1 MKTKLERI
9 RYDIDE
15 LAKIS
20 VTQGPGCCRQTYTKE
35 FAEARDYIVKVMKEI
50 GLSVREDAVGNIFGR
65 MEGKNPE
72 APVIM
77 TGSHFDTVRTGGRFD
92 GLAGVVA
99 ALEVARV
106 MKEEG
111 FVPNCPIEFVAT
123 AEEEGTRFSGGLFGS
138 RAMCGQ
144 LYENEL
150 ENSLDMD
157 GISMAQAMKEYGLD
171 PEKTNEAILNPEKVR
186 MFLELHI
193 EQGPVLDAENI
204 EIGIVDA
211 IAGLRRWVVTVKG
224 RSDHSGSTP
233 MNMRADTML
242 AAARALVRGT
252 AKTAELGDGTMVTC
266 GSVEVKPGAMN
277 VVANETVFKIDC
289 RGKNMDSVGTVLE
302 EIRASLEESVNTY
315 PGLSFEVNEILR
327 IESVYTDEKVQD
339 IFEEIAKEKNISCK
353 RMLSGAGHDAMIMSA
368 ICDVAMLFVPSL
380 NGRSHVPEEWTDYED
395 IQKGT
400 EILHDAIVRLATEPE
415 E

>member
-1 MKTKLERI
+1 MQVERI
-9 RYDIDE
+9 RHDIDE
-15 LAKIS
+15 LAKFS
-20 VTQGPGCCRQTYTKE
+20 VTQGSGCCRQTYTKE
-35 FAEARDYIVKVMKEI
+35 FSQARDYLVNEMKNI
-50 GLSVREDAVGNIFGR
+50 GLSVREDAVGNLIGR
-65 MEGKNPE
+65 MEGKNPD

-77 TGSHFDTVRTGGRFD
+77 CGSHFDTVRTGGRFD
-92 GLAGVVA
+92 GLAGVVT

-111 FVPNCPIEFVAT
+111 FVPKCPLEFVAT
-123 AEEEGTRFSGGLFGS
+123 VEEEGTRFSGGLFGS
-138 RAMCGQ
+138 RAMCGK
-144 LYENEL
+144 LYDREL
-150 ENSLDMD
+150 EISLDLD
-157 GISMAQAMKEYGLD
+157 GISMAQAMREYGLD
-171 PEKTNEAILNPEKVR
+171 PDKAAEAKLDPKRVR
-186 MFLELHI
+186 LFLELHI
-193 EQGPVLDAENI
+193 EQGPVLDAEKV

-252 AKTAELGDGTMVTC
+252 AKTEALGDGTMVTC

-289 RGKNMDSVGTVLE
+289 RGKNMDSVGAVLE
-302 EIRASLEESVNTY
+302 EIRKSLEESAETY
-315 PGLSFEVNEILR
+315 AGLSFEISEILR
-327 IESVYTDEKVQD
+327 IESVYTDETVQEL
-339 IFEEIAKEKNISCK
+339 FEKIAKEKGISCK
-353 RMLSGAGHDAMIMSA
+353 RMLSGAGHDAMIMSE

-395 IQKGT
+395 IRKGA
-400 EILHDAIVRLATEPE
+400 EIMYEAICRLASE
-415 E
+415 

>member
-1 MKTKLERI
+1 MQVERI
-9 RYDIDE
+9 RHDIDE
-15 LAKIS
+15 LAKFS

-35 FAEARDYIVKVMKEI
+35 FSQARDYLVNEMKNI
-50 GLSVREDAVGNIFGR
+50 GLLVREDAVGNLIGR
-65 MEGKNPE
+65 MEGENPD

-77 TGSHFDTVRTGGRFD
+77 CGSHFDTVRTGGRFD
-92 GLAGVVA
+92 GLAGVVT

-111 FVPNCPIEFVAT
+111 FVPKCPLEFVAT
-123 AEEEGTRFSGGLFGS
+123 VEEEGTRFSGGLFGS
-138 RAMCGQ
+138 RAMCGR
-144 LYENEL
+144 LYDREL
-150 ENSLDMD
+150 ETSLDLD
-157 GISMAQAMKEYGLD
+157 GISMAQAMREYGLD
-171 PEKTNEAILNPEKVR
+171 PDKAAEAKLDPKRVR
-186 MFLELHI
+186 LFLELHI
-193 EQGPVLDAENI
+193 EQGPVLDAEKVK
-204 EIGIVDA
+204 IGIVDA

-252 AKTAELGDGTMVTC
+252 AKTEALGDGTMVTC

-289 RGKNMDSVGTVLE
+289 RGKNMDSVGVVLE
-302 EIRASLEESVNTY
+302 EIRKSLEESAETY
-315 PGLSFEVNEILR
+315 AGLSFEISEILR

-339 IFEEIAKEKNISCK
+339 LFEEIAKEKGISCK
-353 RMLSGAGHDAMIMSA
+353 RMLSGAGHDAMIMSE

-380 NGRSHVPEEWTDYED
+380 NGRSHVAEEWTDYED
-395 IQKGT
+395 IRKGA
-400 EILHDAIVRLATEPE
+400 EIMYEAICRLASE
-415 E
+415 

>member
-1 MKTKLERI
+1 MQVERI
-9 RYDIDE
+9 RHDIDE
-15 LAKIS
+15 LAKFS

-35 FAEARDYIVKVMKEI
+35 FSQARDYLVNEMKNI
-50 GLSVREDAVGNIFGR
+50 GLSVREDAVGNLIGR
-65 MEGKNPE
+65 MEGKNPD

-77 TGSHFDTVRTGGRFD
+77 CGSHFDTVRTGGRFD
-92 GLAGVVA
+92 GLAGVVT

-111 FVPNCPIEFVAT
+111 FVPKCPLEFVAT
-123 AEEEGTRFSGGLFGS
+123 VEEEGTRFSGGLFGS
-138 RAMCGQ
+138 RAMCGK
-144 LYENEL
+144 LYDREL
-150 ENSLDMD
+150 ETSLDLD
-157 GISMAQAMKEYGLD
+157 GISMAQAMREYGLD
-171 PEKTNEAILNPEKVR
+171 PDKAAEARLDPKRVR
-186 MFLELHI
+186 LFLELHI
-193 EQGPVLDAENI
+193 EQGPVLDAEKVK
-204 EIGIVDA
+204 IGIVDA

-252 AKTAELGDGTMVTC
+252 AKTEALGDGTMVTC

-289 RGKNMDSVGTVLE
+289 RGKNMDSVGAVLE
-302 EIRASLEESVNTY
+302 EIRKSLEESAETY
-315 PGLSFEVNEILR
+315 AGLSFEISEILR
-327 IESVYTDEKVQD
+327 IESVYTDETVQEL
-339 IFEEIAKEKNISCK
+339 FEKIAKEKGISCK
-353 RMLSGAGHDAMIMSA
+353 RMLSGAGHDAMIMSE

-395 IQKGT
+395 IRKGA
-400 EILHDAIVRLATEPE
+400 EIMYEAICRLASE
-415 E
+415 

>member
-35 FAEARDYIVKVMKEI
+35 FAEARDYIVRVMKEI

-150 ENSLDMD
+150 EKSLDMD
-157 GISMAQAMKEYGLD
+157 GISMAQAMREYGLD
-171 PEKTNEAILNPEKVR
+171 PEKVNEAILNPEKVR

-277 VVANETVFKIDC
+277 VVANDGRIMSYLLNHIVNEQIARVAQGKSVVHVQASEVGKI
-289 RGKNMDSVGTVLE
+289 S
-302 EIRASLEESVNTY
+302 ITY
-315 PGLSFEVNEILR
+315 PDHNEQERIAQILELIDNR
-327 IESVYTDEKVQD
+327 IAASESTLNSMQEMKKALLQQ
-339 IFEEIAKEKNISCK
+339 
-353 RMLSGAGHDAMIMSA
+353 
-368 ICDVAMLFVPSL
+368 LF
-380 NGRSHVPEEWTDYED
+380 
-395 IQKGT
+395 I
-400 EILHDAIVRLATEPE
+400 
-415 E
+415 

>member
-1 MKTKLERI
+1 MQVERI
-9 RYDIDE
+9 RHDIDE
-15 LAKIS
+15 LAKFS

-35 FAEARDYIVKVMKEI
+35 FSQARDYLVNEMKNI
-50 GLSVREDAVGNIFGR
+50 GLSVREDAVGNLIGR
-65 MEGKNPE
+65 MEGKNPD

-77 TGSHFDTVRTGGRFD
+77 CGSHFDTVRTGGRFD
-92 GLAGVVA
+92 GLAGVVT

-111 FVPNCPIEFVAT
+111 FVPKCPLEFVAT
-123 AEEEGTRFSGGLFGS
+123 VEEEGTRFSGGLFGS
-138 RAMCGQ
+138 RAMCGK
-144 LYENEL
+144 LYDREL
-150 ENSLDMD
+150 ETSLDLD
-157 GISMAQAMKEYGLD
+157 GISMAQAMREYGLD
-171 PEKTNEAILNPEKVR
+171 PDKAAEAKLDPKRVR
-186 MFLELHI
+186 LFLELHI
-193 EQGPVLDAENI
+193 EQGPVLDAEKV

-252 AKTAELGDGTMVTC
+252 AKTEALGDGTMVTC

-289 RGKNMDSVGTVLE
+289 RGKNMDSVGAVLE
-302 EIRASLEESVNTY
+302 EIRKSLEESAETY
-315 PGLSFEVNEILR
+315 AGLSFEISEILR
-327 IESVYTDEKVQD
+327 IESVYTDETVQEL
-339 IFEEIAKEKNISCK
+339 FEKIAKEKGISCK
-353 RMLSGAGHDAMIMSA
+353 RMLSGAGHDAMIMSE

-395 IQKGT
+395 IRKGA
-400 EILHDAIVRLATEPE
+400 EIMYEAICRLASE
-415 E
+415 

>member
-35 FAEARDYIVKVMKEI
+35 FAEARDYIVRVMKEI

-171 PEKTNEAILNPEKVR
+171 PEKANEAIL
-186 MFLELHI
+186 
-193 EQGPVLDAENI
+193 
-204 EIGIVDA
+204 
-211 IAGLRRWVVTVKG
+211 
-224 RSDHSGSTP
+224 
-233 MNMRADTML
+233 
-242 AAARALVRGT
+242 
-252 AKTAELGDGTMVTC
+252 
-266 GSVEVKPGAMN
+266 
-277 VVANETVFKIDC
+277 
-289 RGKNMDSVGTVLE
+289 
-302 EIRASLEESVNTY
+302 
-315 PGLSFEVNEILR
+315 
-327 IESVYTDEKVQD
+327 
-339 IFEEIAKEKNISCK
+339 
-353 RMLSGAGHDAMIMSA
+353 
-368 ICDVAMLFVPSL
+368 
-380 NGRSHVPEEWTDYED
+380 
-395 IQKGT
+395 
-400 EILHDAIVRLATEPE
+400 
-415 E
+415 

>member
-1 MKTKLERI
+1 MKTRVERI
-9 RYDIDE
+9 RHDIDT
-15 LAKIS
+15 LATIS

-35 FAEARDYIVKVMKEI
+35 FAEARDYIVKTMEDI
-50 GLSVREDAVGNIFGR
+50 GLSVRQDAVGNLIGR
-65 MEGKNPE
+65 MEGKKPD

-77 TGSHFDTVRTGGRFD
+77 VGSHFDTVRTGGRFD
-92 GLAGVVA
+92 GLAGVVTA
-99 ALEVARV
+99 FEVARV

-111 FVPNCPIEFVAT
+111 FVPSCPIEFVAT

-138 RAMCGQ
+138 RAMCGK

-150 ENSLDMD
+150 ERSLDAD
-157 GISMAQAMKEYGLD
+157 GISMAQAMWEYGLD
-171 PEKTNEAILNPEKVR
+171 PEKASDAILDPEKVR

-193 EQGPVLDAENI
+193 EQGPVLDAEGI
-204 EIGIVDA
+204 TLGIVDA

-233 MNMRADTML
+233 MHMRADTML
-242 AAARALVRGT
+242 AAAKALTTGT
-252 AKTAELGDGTMVTC
+252 EKAIALGDGTVVTC

-289 RGKNMDSVGTVLE
+289 RGKYMDSVGVVLDT
-302 EIRASLEESVNTY
+302 IQASLDESVAANE
-315 PGLSFEVNEILR
+315 GLSYEIDEILR
-327 IESVYTDEKVQD
+327 IECVYTDDHIQD
-339 IFEEIAKEKNISCK
+339 LFEEIAKAKGISCK

-380 NGRSHVPEEWTDYED
+380 KGRSHVPEEWTDYED
-395 IQKGT
+395 IQKGA
-400 EILHDAIVRLATEPE
+400 EVMYEAVKRLASEA
-415 E
+415 